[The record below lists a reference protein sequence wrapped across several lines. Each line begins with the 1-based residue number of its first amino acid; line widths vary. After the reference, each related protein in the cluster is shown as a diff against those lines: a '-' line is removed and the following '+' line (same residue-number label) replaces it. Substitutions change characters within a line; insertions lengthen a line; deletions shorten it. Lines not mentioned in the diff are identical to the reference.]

1 MIKERKEGD
10 EKAMKKIKEVRNDTL
25 NASIIMQEYVEI
37 DGVEYYSDAVEVKMY
52 HNSAEDRERLKAEQ
66 PEAIANGILEVWG
79 DVPTV
84 IEPPIEVKEERSTLE
99 TDSIEA

>member
-1 MIKERKEGD
+1 
-10 EKAMKKIKEVRNDTL
+10 MKKIKEVRNDTL
-25 NASIIMQEYVEI
+25 NASIIMQEYVEV
-37 DGVEYYSDAVEVKMY
+37 DGVEYYSDDIEVKEY
-52 HNSAEDRERLKAEQ
+52 HNSAEDRERLKEEQ

-84 IEPPIEVKEERSTLE
+84 VEPMIKAKEERSTLE

>member
-1 MIKERKEGD
+1 
-10 EKAMKKIKEVRNDTL
+10 MKKIKEVKNDIL
-25 NASIIMQEYVEI
+25 NASIMTQEYVKV
-37 DGVEYYSDAVEVKMY
+37 DGVEYYSDTVEVKMY

-79 DVPTV
+79 DTPTV
-84 IEPPIEVKEERSTLE
+84 VEPTIEAQEKRSTLE